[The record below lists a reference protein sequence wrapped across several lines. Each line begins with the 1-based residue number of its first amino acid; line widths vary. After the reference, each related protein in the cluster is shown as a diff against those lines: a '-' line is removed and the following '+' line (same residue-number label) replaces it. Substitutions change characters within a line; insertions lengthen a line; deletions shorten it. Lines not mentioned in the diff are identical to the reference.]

1 MSGEYPEFRCPITMD
16 IMRDPVMAPDGHTYE
31 RSAIVQALAAKS
43 VSPLT
48 RQPMSAASLLPNHA
62 LRAAIEH
69 WSRPQAKPSAPPP
82 STVEYVYI
90 PLESTPMVQ
99 PRGQTVTP
107 QSRSDYRRGCA
118 TLVMFVLVVF
128 IFVVWMSFIFH

>member
-1 MSGEYPEFRCPITMD
+1 MSEGEYPEFRCPITMD

-69 WSRPQAKPSAPPP
+69 WYKSKPSAPA
-82 STVEYVYI
+82 VEYVYI
-90 PLESTPMVQ
+90 PLESAPLVPARQ
-99 PRGQTVTP
+99 QTVTP
-107 QSRSDYRRGCA
+107 QSRACA
-118 TLVMFVLVVF
+118 TIVMFVLVVF
-128 IFVVWMSFIFH
+128 IVVVWMSFIFH